1 MSSASHHPK
10 RDADSLSPHMEMY
23 LKALC
28 VLEERVA
35 DVRAK
40 DLAAELKLT
49 RPSVTKAI
57 SQLARLGYVD
67 HDPYQ
72 KLALTVK
79 GRRVARDVIRRHQVL
94 RAFLHRVL
102 GVSAATADADACEL
116 EHVVSRETLDR
127 LSDFLSFV
135 GQCPRAPL
143 DLLRHFQEVAARRPG
158 PCCSECGLERLAP
171 PVLPEPEKHVAGQ
184 HTRF

>member
-1 MSSASHHPK
+1 
-10 RDADSLSPHMEMY
+10 MEMY

-28 VLEERVA
+28 LLEERGGE
-35 DVRAK
+35 VRAK
-40 DLAAELKLT
+40 DVASELGLT

-57 SQLARLGYVD
+57 AQLVRLGYVD

-72 KLALTVK
+72 KLALTPK
-79 GRRVARDVIRRHQVL
+79 GRTLARDVIQRHRLL
-94 RAFLHRVL
+94 REFLHRVL
-102 GVSAATADADACEL
+102 GVSAQTADQDACEL

-127 LSDFLSFV
+127 LRDFLSFL
-135 GQCPRAPL
+135 GQCPRAPG

-158 PCCSECGLERLAP
+158 PCCGECGLERLTP
-171 PVLPEPEKHVAGQ
+171 PALAETEARVARQ

>member
-1 MSSASHHPK
+1 
-10 RDADSLSPHMEMY
+10 MEMY

-28 VLEERVA
+28 VLEEHQP

-40 DLAAELKLT
+40 DLASALKLS
-49 RPSVTKAI
+49 RPSVTKAVA
-57 SQLARLGYVD
+57 QLARLGYVD

-72 KLALTVK
+72 KLALTAK
-79 GRRVARDVIRRHQVL
+79 GRRIARDVIRRHQVL

-102 GVSAATADADACEL
+102 RVSAATADADACEL

-127 LSDFLSFV
+127 LSDFLSFI
-135 GQCPRAPL
+135 GQCPKAPL
-143 DLLRHFQEVAARRPG
+143 DILRHFQEVAAGRPG
-158 PCCSECGLERLAP
+158 PCCGECGLDRFTP
-171 PVLPEPEKHVAGQ
+171 PVLPEAETRVAGQ

>member
-1 MSSASHHPK
+1 
-10 RDADSLSPHMEMY
+10 MEMY

-28 VLEERVA
+28 MLEARA
-35 DVRAK
+35 SDVRAK

-57 SQLARLGYVD
+57 AQLARLGYVD

-72 KLALTVK
+72 KLALTAK
-79 GRRVARDVIRRHQVL
+79 GRRIARDVIRRHQVL
-94 RAFLHRVL
+94 RAFLHGVL
-102 GVSAATADADACEL
+102 GVSATTADTDACEL

-127 LSDFLSFV
+127 LSDFLSFI

-143 DLLRHFQEVAARRPG
+143 DILRHFQEVAGRRPG
-158 PCCSECGLERLAP
+158 PCCGECGLERFAP
-171 PVLPEPEKHVAGQ
+171 PVLPEPKTHVAGQ